1 LHDIFVTN
9 FAVLEVGLASDRLES
24 KAVTTVGSLT
34 MTYRN
39 RSVSLAIGTLIGILC
54 AGGGASVWAASYTP
68 PTFSDGTPDLEG
80 TWTNATLTRLE
91 RPEEYGSRAVLTE
104 QEAHALEKTNDDL
117 VALGNKPTDPKATV
131 KDLPA
136 DCSGGRGTN
145 CNYNAAWTD
154 PGTLVMRVHGEPR
167 SSFITYPANGR
178 LPDLTPEAKAA
189 GVSTRRFGAALPA
202 GLKPSDNPETRP
214 LGERCITSFGFSA
227 GPVMLPLLYNN
238 TYQFAQSKD
247 TVAIVVEMV
256 HDVRMVHLNAK
267 HRTDGVRPWFGDSIG
282 HYEGKTLVVETT
294 NFPQSQ
300 TFMGSWKNLKVT
312 ERFTRV
318 AKDRM
323 LYQFKVE
330 DPTVWVQP
338 WGGEY
343 EFRPAGGML
352 YEYACHEG
360 NYGLEDVLSGARAEE
375 AKAAQATDAKSVATS
390 SN

>member
-1 LHDIFVTN
+1 MKHRNYSVHLVTG
-9 FAVLEVGLASDRLES
+9 ALLSVILA
-24 KAVTTVGSLT
+24 
-34 MTYRN
+34 
-39 RSVSLAIGTLIGILC
+39 GT
-54 AGGGASVWAASYTP
+54 AGAASS
-68 PTFSDGTPDLEG
+68 SDGRPDLEG

-91 RPEEYGSRAVLTE
+91 RPAEYGDRSVMTE
-104 QEAHALEKTNDDL
+104 QEAHKLEKKNDDL

-136 DCSGGRGTN
+136 DCSGGRGDN

-167 SSFITYPANGR
+167 TSFITYPANGHM
-178 LPDLTPEAKAA
+178 PALTAEATAA
-189 GVSTRRFGAALPA
+189 GVSPRRFGSALPA
-202 GLKPSDNPETRP
+202 GMKPSDNPETRP
-214 LGERCITSFGFSA
+214 LGERCLTSFGFSA

-247 TVAIVVEMV
+247 TVAILVEMV
-256 HDVRMVHLNAK
+256 HDVRLVHLNAK
-267 HRTDGVRPWFGDSIG
+267 HRSDGIRPWFGDSIG
-282 HYEGKTLVVETT
+282 HYEGKSLVVETT
-294 NFPQSQ
+294 NFPQAQ
-300 TFMGSWKNLKVT
+300 TFMGSWKNLKIT

-318 AKDRM
+318 GPERM

-330 DPTVWVQP
+330 DPTIWVEP

-343 EFRPAGGML
+343 EFGKAGGML

-375 AKAAQATDAKSVATS
+375 AAAAAKADGAKSIAS
-390 SN
+390 K